1 MTISE
6 MKSLQ
11 HLVGRADYLA
21 RLRDR
26 RTISQSDYI
35 RLLNEVRQEY
45 GLAPIPVSVL
55 DADRNVE
62 ALQNA

>member
-26 RTISQSDYI
+26 RTISQMEYI
-35 RLLNEVRQEY
+35 NLLNEVRQEH
-45 GLAPIPVSVL
+45 GLAPLPVPVVN
-55 DADRNVE
+55 ADRNVV
-62 ALQNA
+62 ALQHA